1 MIELYPKD
9 SWNFIFGQA
18 SLEGMGIFSFARYDN
33 NVYSRNYK
41 GWLQKTKKLTPRDHF
56 LFSGCYTP
64 PHNQHTAVSLLQGF
78 SFGKIR
84 RENPELAWTSIGHAE
99 GKPRGSG
106 LETGIVTPAAL
117 ALLQWIESGLSSVT
131 SKDMVETEMQPHK
144 PTRAFEESRLATEM
158 LKCA

>member
-41 GWLQKTKKLTPRDHF
+41 GWLQKTKKLTPEDYS

-64 PHNQHTAVSLLQGF
+64 PHNQHTAVSLLQG
-78 SFGKIR
+78 R
-84 RENPELAWTSIGHAE
+84 
-99 GKPRGSG
+99 
-106 LETGIVTPAAL
+106 
-117 ALLQWIESGLSSVT
+117 
-131 SKDMVETEMQPHK
+131 
-144 PTRAFEESRLATEM
+144 
-158 LKCA
+158 